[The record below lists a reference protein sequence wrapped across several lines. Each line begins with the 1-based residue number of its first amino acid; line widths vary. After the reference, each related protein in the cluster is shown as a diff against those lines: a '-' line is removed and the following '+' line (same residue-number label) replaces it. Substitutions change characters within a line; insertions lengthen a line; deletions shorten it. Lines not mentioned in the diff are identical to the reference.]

1 MSDIALRMEH
11 VYKKF
16 RKGEAFNS
24 LRDLIPALTGR
35 MFRQRELNKSD
46 GREFW
51 ALQDVSFEVKRG
63 EAFGIIGPNGAGKST
78 MLKLLSRVMKP
89 SRGSLHVKG
98 RVSALIEL
106 AAGFH
111 QDLTGRENIY
121 LYGSILGMTRRE
133 IGSKFDQIIAFS
145 GIEEFIDT
153 PVKRYSSGMQARLGF
168 SVAAHVD
175 PEALLVDEVLSV
187 GDYLFQNKC
196 VGRMKEVIGG
206 GATVLFVSHNL
217 KTVAEFCDRC
227 LLLERGRAV
236 RIGPTEEVISSYLS
250 RSGRAQAEDPRDKP
264 VTISKVRVR
273 NKHGECVRFRSG
285 EKAWIDVEV
294 TGHTRCEKLDVT
306 LFITDEN
313 CANIFDTSTERLGL
327 DSFTVDE
334 GVAFTCTFELDL
346 NMVSGIYHP
355 SILIFRYDTQT
366 RYDRW
371 EPAATIYVSAEED
384 VRGVVHCF
392 PRVVRH
398 ELRAAS
404 DADFAV
410 AAGNAG
416 SERDAN

>member
-35 MFRQRELNKSD
+35 MFRQRELSKSD

-89 SRGSLHVKG
+89 SRGSLHVQG

-121 LYGSILGMTRRE
+121 LYGSILGMTKLE
-133 IGSKFDQIIAFS
+133 IRSKLDQIIAFS

-153 PVKRYSSGMQARLGF
+153 PVKHYSSGMQARLGF

-196 VGRMKEVIGG
+196 VERMKEVIGS

-217 KTVAEFCDRC
+217 KTVAKFCDRC

-250 RSGRAQAEDPRDKP
+250 RSGRVHAEDPRDKP

-273 NKHGECVRFRSG
+273 NKHGECVRFQSG
-285 EKAWIDVEV
+285 EKAWVDVEV

-313 CANIFDTSTERLGL
+313 HANIFDTSTERLGF

-355 SILIFRYDTQT
+355 SILVFRYDTQT

-384 VRGVVHCF
+384 VRGVVQCF
-392 PRVVRH
+392 PKVVRQ
-398 ELRAAS
+398 EIRAAS
-404 DADFAV
+404 DTDFAV
-410 AAGNAG
+410 AAENAG